1 MALMKCPEC
10 GKEISDQAKACIFCG
25 YPIPKVKPFAPNN
38 NVEQAT
44 VIADIEDQMN
54 SAETPSHEAP
64 ASSQINEKQ
73 KKKIKNLQLMTF

>member
-44 VIADIEDQMN
+44 VIADIED
-54 SAETPSHEAP
+54 
-64 ASSQINEKQ
+64 
-73 KKKIKNLQLMTF
+73 